1 MGRRSLLGGFC
12 TLATAAAAVAGVAYL
27 FKDEIKGTQTY
38 KDLNEK
44 YNVDD
49 KIATY
54 SAKAKDKAYEFK
66 DKAKVAAADIKVK
79 VDEKIQEHKEAKAAA
94 DDFED
99 DIIDSSERDYV
110 VIDGDE
116 VKEKA
121 EDAAEAVADKAE
133 DIKDAVADKAEDVA
147 DKAEDV
153 AEAAADKVE
162 DFKDAAAD
170 KFEDIKNAVEDK
182 ND

>member
-27 FKDEIKGTQTY
+27 FRDEIKGTQTY

-49 KIATY
+49 KIEIY
-54 SAKAKDKAYEFK
+54 SAKAKDKAYELK
-66 DKAKVAAADIKVK
+66 DKAKVAAADIKEK
-79 VDEKIQEHKEAKAAA
+79 VDEKIQEQKNAKAAQ

-99 DIIDSSERDYV
+99 DIIDTGDRDYV
-110 VIDGDE
+110 VLDS
-116 VKEKA
+116 
-121 EDAAEAVADKAE
+121 DAAEDKVE
-133 DIKDAVADKAEDVA
+133 DIKDAAEDVA
-147 DKAEDV
+147 DKAEDI
-153 AEAAADKVE
+153 AEASADKVE
-162 DFKDAAAD
+162 EIKDAAAD
-170 KFEDIKNAVEDK
+170 KFDDIKDAVEK

>member
-79 VDEKIQEHKEAKAAA
+79 VDEKIQEQKNAKAAFSVIFIA
-94 DDFED
+94 RT
-99 DIIDSSERDYV
+99 ERFLKTKKTAKSV
-110 VIDGDE
+110 SITIS
-116 VKEKA
+116 A
-121 EDAAEAVADKAE
+121 RAAEFVQKP
-133 DIKDAVADKAEDVA
+133 VNSVQLQCRQ
-147 DKAEDV
+147 
-153 AEAAADKVE
+153 
-162 DFKDAAAD
+162 
-170 KFEDIKNAVEDK
+170 KNKGAVE
-182 ND
+182 NG